1 MELTL
6 KEKFLILAYDPL
18 KGKNLATNFISYGL
32 AGAILMELAELNRI
46 RIEKKRVKLTG
57 HQRTGDHVLDNALS
71 LIDKGSRPLKVKTVV
86 GKINRKPRQFRKVLI
101 RQLIEK
107 RYLKEVK
114 KRFLFIPYKLY
125 PSANIS
131 YSKTLIDSFRR
142 LVLRNESADDQHLVM
157 LAGLAGAC
165 KFSGKFFKTKEER
178 KRAKTRIKAIVKESE
193 IDTAIAET
201 IREVQAAVLITVTT
215 TAAVAGS
222 S

>member
-1 MELTL
+1 MDLTL
-6 KEKFLILAYDPL
+6 KEKYLMLAYDPV

-32 AGAILMELAELNRI
+32 AGAILMELAEHNRI
-46 RIEKKRVKLTG
+46 RIKNKRVILTD
-57 HQRTGDHVLDNALS
+57 HHRTGDHILDNTLS
-71 LIDKGSRPLKVKTVV
+71 LIGRGSRSLKVKSIV
-86 GKINRKPRQFRKVLI
+86 GKINRKPRQFRKALI
-101 RQLIEK
+101 RQLVEK

-131 YSKTLIDSFRR
+131 YSKTLIDRFRR
-142 LVLRNESADDQHLVM
+142 LVLRNEYAEDHHLVM

-178 KRAKTRIKAIVKESE
+178 KRAKIRIKAIVKESE

-201 IREVQAAVLITVTT
+201 IREVQAAVLVTVTT